1 MRKSEYFSN
10 IRDIVSRSIEECR
23 DIDNKIAL
31 NEKRKRECQNSGR
44 YTKKHVDDIINET
57 RELKRMLTAR
67 IDACDQDVKELT
79 AAYCEEIRALDALRG
94 EDLTADAE
102 LLKYNN
108 LKEKDYRELLKRNEN
123 NRTMT
128 RLILDNARD
137 RGIDLGVHYNPASN
151 EAKDIENAV
160 PYVANTVARWYN
172 KPEIYDK
179 FFGDDSNFARDFAED
194 E

>member
-1 MRKSEYFSN
+1 MRKSEYFSD

-23 DIDNKIAL
+23 DIDNKITL

-67 IDACDQDVKELT
+67 LDACNQDVQELT
-79 AAYCEEIRALDALRG
+79 AAYCEEIRALDAMRG
-94 EDLTADAE
+94 EDITPDAD
-102 LLKYNN
+102 LLKYK
-108 LKEKDYRELLKRNEN
+108 LKKSDYMEMLKRNEG

-128 RLILDNARD
+128 RLILDSAKTAEV
-137 RGIDLGVHYNPASN
+137 DLGVHYNPASD
-151 EAKDIENAV
+151 EAKAIETTV
-160 PYVANTVARWYN
+160 PYTASIAAKWYN
-172 KPEIYDK
+172 KPAVYDELM
-179 FFGDDSNFARDFAED
+179 GDSSNLASQFMGD